1 MKNSVI
7 KTTLLTSALVFCFF
21 SCKKSSTTN
30 SNTNNTSPP
39 SVTYSTKGITIALVD
54 ASYNGYPG
62 TYTSTRKAIMRC
74 NGVKLDSLLGL
85 DTTRTST
92 GLYSPCNSPST
103 THSNYKA
110 FKIQD
115 GAENYL
121 DIYDSNT
128 VICSYHVW
136 LTAQTPYLQPVTGSN
151 SPGTNGA
158 LTCSP
163 NPWLAQVFR

>member
-1 MKNSVI
+1 MLI
-7 KTTLLTSALVFCFF
+7 AIPAIFA
-21 SCKKSSTTN
+21 CKKSSTTN
-30 SNTNNTSPP
+30 SNSNSSSSPT
-39 SVTYSTKGITIALVD
+39 VTYSTKGITVALVD
-54 ASYNGYPG
+54 ASYYSG

-85 DTTRTST
+85 DTTHTSI
-92 GLYSPCNSPST
+92 GSYSPCNSPSI

-110 FKIQD
+110 FKIQN

-136 LTAQTPYLQPVTGSN
+136 LTAQTPYLEPVTGS
-151 SPGTNGA
+151 STAGTNGA